1 MNNENIF
8 SIEKNREIR
17 ELQERIKRDWVLKET
32 DEEDEY
38 ELEIDEEDLEN
49 AIEDI
54 LERRERKNRELLKEI
69 IDLLEDIKIYL
80 RRLQFK

>member
-1 MNNENIF
+1 MNDNIF
-8 SIEKNREIR
+8 STEKNREIR
-17 ELQERIKRDWVLKET
+17 ELQEKIKRDWTLRKM

-49 AIEDI
+49 VIEDI

-69 IDLLEDIKIYL
+69 VDLLEDIKIYL

>member
-1 MNNENIF
+1 MNDNIF
-8 SIEKNREIR
+8 STEKNREIR
-17 ELQERIKRDWVLKET
+17 ELQEKIKRDWTLRKT
-32 DEEDEY
+32 DEESEY

-69 IDLLEDIKIYL
+69 VDLLEDIKIYL

>member
-1 MNNENIF
+1 MNDNIF
-8 SIEKNREIR
+8 STEKNREIS
-17 ELQERIKRDWVLKET
+17 ELQEKIKRDWILRET

>member
-1 MNNENIF
+1 MNNNIF
-8 SIEKNREIR
+8 STEKNREIS
-17 ELQERIKRDWVLKET
+17 ELQERIKRDWTLKET
-32 DEEDEY
+32 NEEDEY

-69 IDLLEDIKIYL
+69 IDLLEDIKVYL
-80 RRLQFK
+80 RRL

>member
-1 MNNENIF
+1 MNDNIF
-8 SIEKNREIR
+8 STEKNYEIR
-17 ELQERIKRDWVLKET
+17 ALQERIKRDWTLKET

-49 AIEDI
+49 VIEDI

-69 IDLLEDIKIYL
+69 VDLLEDIKIYL
-80 RRLQFK
+80 RRL

>member
-1 MNNENIF
+1 MNDNIF
-8 SIEKNREIR
+8 STEKNREIR
-17 ELQERIKRDWVLKET
+17 ELQEKIKRDWTLRKT
-32 DEEDEY
+32 NEESEY
-38 ELEIDEEDLEN
+38 ELEINEEDLEN

-69 IDLLEDIKIYL
+69 VDLLEDIKIYL

>member
-1 MNNENIF
+1 MNDNIF
-8 SIEKNREIR
+8 SIEKNREIS
-17 ELQERIKRDWVLKET
+17 ELQEKIKRDWTLRET

>member
-1 MNNENIF
+1 MNNNIF
-8 SIEKNREIR
+8 STEKNREIS
-17 ELQERIKRDWVLKET
+17 ELQEKIKRDWTLRET

>member
-1 MNNENIF
+1 MNNNIF
-8 SIEKNREIR
+8 STEKNREIS
-17 ELQERIKRDWVLKET
+17 ELQEKIKRDWTLRET

-69 IDLLEDIKIYL
+69 VDLLEDIKIYL

>member
-1 MNNENIF
+1 MDEDIF
-8 SIEKNREIR
+8 STEKNREIS
-17 ELQERIKRDWVLKET
+17 ELQEKIKRDWTLRET
-32 DEEDEY
+32 DEY

-49 AIEDI
+49 I
-54 LERRERKNRELLKEI
+54 LIRREKKNRELLKEI

>member
-1 MNNENIF
+1 MNNNIF
-8 SIEKNREIR
+8 STEKNREIS
-17 ELQERIKRDWVLKET
+17 ELQERIKRDWTLKET
-32 DEEDEY
+32 NEEDEY

>member
-1 MNNENIF
+1 MNDNIF
-8 SIEKNREIR
+8 STEKNREIS
-17 ELQERIKRDWVLKET
+17 ELQERIKRDWTLKET
-32 DEEDEY
+32 NEEDEY

-69 IDLLEDIKIYL
+69 VDLLEDIKIYL

>member
-1 MNNENIF
+1 MNDNIF
-8 SIEKNREIR
+8 STEKNREIR
-17 ELQERIKRDWVLKET
+17 ELQEKIKRDWTLKKM

-49 AIEDI
+49 VIEDI

-69 IDLLEDIKIYL
+69 VDLLEDIKIYL

>member
-1 MNNENIF
+1 MNDNIF
-8 SIEKNREIR
+8 STEKNREIR
-17 ELQERIKRDWVLKET
+17 ELQEKIKRDWTLRKM

>member
-1 MNNENIF
+1 MDENIF

-17 ELQERIKRDWVLKET
+17 ELQEKIERDWTLREI
-32 DEEDEY
+32 DEGDEY

-49 AIEDI
+49 VIEDI

>member
-1 MNNENIF
+1 MNDNII
-8 SIEKNREIR
+8 STEKNREIR
-17 ELQERIKRDWVLKET
+17 ELQEKIKRDWTLRKT
-32 DEEDEY
+32 DEESEY
-38 ELEIDEEDLEN
+38 ELEINEEDLEN

-69 IDLLEDIKIYL
+69 VDLLEDIKIYL

>member
-1 MNNENIF
+1 MNDNIF
-8 SIEKNREIR
+8 STEKNREIS
-17 ELQERIKRDWVLKET
+17 ELQERIKRDWTLKET
-32 DEEDEY
+32 NEEDEY

-80 RRLQFK
+80 RRL

>member
-1 MNNENIF
+1 MNDNIF
-8 SIEKNREIR
+8 STEKNREIS
-17 ELQERIKRDWVLKET
+17 ELQEKIKRDWTLRET

-54 LERRERKNRELLKEI
+54 LERRERKNRELLKKI
-69 IDLLEDIKIYL
+69 VDLLEDIKIYL

>member
-1 MNNENIF
+1 MNNNIF
-8 SIEKNREIR
+8 STEKNREIS
-17 ELQERIKRDWVLKET
+17 ELQERIKRDWTLKET
-32 DEEDEY
+32 NEEDEY

-69 IDLLEDIKIYL
+69 VDLLEDIKIYL
-80 RRLQFK
+80 RRL

>member
-1 MNNENIF
+1 MNDNIF
-8 SIEKNREIR
+8 STEKNCEIR
-17 ELQERIKRDWVLKET
+17 ELQERIKRDWTLRKM

-69 IDLLEDIKIYL
+69 VDLLEDIKIYL

>member
-1 MNNENIF
+1 MNNNIF
-8 SIEKNREIR
+8 STEKNREIS
-17 ELQERIKRDWVLKET
+17 ELQERIKRDWTLKET

-80 RRLQFK
+80 RRL

>member
-1 MNNENIF
+1 MNEDIF

-17 ELQERIKRDWVLKET
+17 ELQEKIEREWTLRKT

-49 AIEDI
+49 VIEDI
-54 LERRERKNRELLKEI
+54 LIRREKKNRELLKEI

-80 RRLQFK
+80 RRL

>member
-1 MNNENIF
+1 MNDNIF
-8 SIEKNREIR
+8 STEKNREIS
-17 ELQERIKRDWVLKET
+17 ELQEKIKRDWTLRET

-69 IDLLEDIKIYL
+69 VDLLEDIKIYL

>member
-1 MNNENIF
+1 MNDNIF
-8 SIEKNREIR
+8 STEKNREIS
-17 ELQERIKRDWVLKET
+17 ELQERIKRDWILRET

-49 AIEDI
+49 VIEDI

-69 IDLLEDIKIYL
+69 VDLLEDIKIYL

>member
-1 MNNENIF
+1 MNDNIF
-8 SIEKNREIR
+8 STEKNREIR
-17 ELQERIKRDWVLKET
+17 ELQEKIKRDWTLRKT
-32 DEEDEY
+32 DEESEY

-54 LERRERKNRELLKEI
+54 LERRERKNREFLKEI

-80 RRLQFK
+80 RRL

>member
-1 MNNENIF
+1 MNDNIF
-8 SIEKNREIR
+8 STEKNREIS
-17 ELQERIKRDWVLKET
+17 ELQERIKRDWILRET

-69 IDLLEDIKIYL
+69 VDLLEDIKIYL
-80 RRLQFK
+80 RRL

>member
-1 MNNENIF
+1 MNA
-8 SIEKNREIR
+8 IEKNREIS
-17 ELQERIKRDWVLKET
+17 ELQEKIKRDWVLRET

-49 AIEDI
+49 VIEDI

-69 IDLLEDIKIYL
+69 IDLLEDIKTYL

>member
-1 MNNENIF
+1 MNNNIF
-8 SIEKNREIR
+8 STEKNREIS
-17 ELQERIKRDWVLKET
+17 ELQERIKRDWTLKET
-32 DEEDEY
+32 NEEDEY

-54 LERRERKNRELLKEI
+54 LERRERKNREFLKEI

>member
-1 MNNENIF
+1 MNENIF
-8 SIEKNREIR
+8 STEKNREIS
-17 ELQERIKRDWVLKET
+17 ELQERIKRDWTLKET
-32 DEEDEY
+32 NEEDEY

-69 IDLLEDIKIYL
+69 VDLLEDIKIYL

>member
-1 MNNENIF
+1 MNDNIF
-8 SIEKNREIR
+8 STEKNREIS
-17 ELQERIKRDWVLKET
+17 ELQERIKRDWTLKET
-32 DEEDEY
+32 NEEDEY

-69 IDLLEDIKIYL
+69 VDLLEDIKIYL
-80 RRLQFK
+80 RRL

>member
-1 MNNENIF
+1 MNNNIF
-8 SIEKNREIR
+8 STEKNREIS
-17 ELQERIKRDWVLKET
+17 ELQEKIKRDWTLRET
-32 DEEDEY
+32 DEGDEY

>member
-80 RRLQFK
+80 RRL

>member
-1 MNNENIF
+1 MNDNIF
-8 SIEKNREIR
+8 STEKNREIS
-17 ELQERIKRDWVLKET
+17 ELQERIKRDWILRET

-49 AIEDI
+49 VIEDI

-69 IDLLEDIKIYL
+69 VDLLEDIKIYL
-80 RRLQFK
+80 RRL